1 MKPFSLSFTPARVRK
16 NWMKHLLLCVVF
28 ATAACGGDKA
38 IGPVPCDTYT
48 GGILTGNSGLLPG
61 TYDLKSVCSGM
72 KPDQAGASGSVILT
86 DANFTASITS
96 QGSTTNYSGTYATSN
111 PDGITVTLTSPA
123 STQLVGTYRLRNV
136 TLAVSGTVTLTSQR
150 LSLVGTRT
158 P

>member
-1 MKPFSLSFTPARVRK
+1 MKVWSC
-16 NWMKHLLLCVVF
+16 CVVL
-28 ATAACGGDKA
+28 AAAACGGDKA
-38 IGPVPCDTYT
+38 TAPIPCDTYH
-48 GGILTGNSGLLPG
+48 GGIVAMPDSLPG

-72 KPDQAGASGSVILT
+72 KPDQAGASGSVILMG
-86 DANFTASITS
+86 ANFTASITS

-123 STQLVGTYRLRNV
+123 STQLVGTYRLRND

-150 LSLVGTRT
+150 LSLVGTRA

>member
-1 MKPFSLSFTPARVRK
+1 MKVWSC
-16 NWMKHLLLCVVF
+16 CVVL
-28 ATAACGGDKA
+28 AAAACGGDKA
-38 IGPVPCDTYT
+38 TAPIPCDTYH
-48 GGILTGNSGLLPG
+48 GGIVAVPDSLPG

-86 DANFTASITS
+86 DRNFTASITS

-123 STQLVGTYRLRNV
+123 STQLVGTYRLRND